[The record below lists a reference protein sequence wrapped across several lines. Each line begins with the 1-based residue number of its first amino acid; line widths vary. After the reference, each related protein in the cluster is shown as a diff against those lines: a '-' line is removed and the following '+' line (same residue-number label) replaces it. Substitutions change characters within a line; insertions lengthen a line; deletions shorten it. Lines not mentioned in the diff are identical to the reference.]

1 MNGEDNYEHI
11 MEARRNREEEANE
24 RHHQKTVDLMED
36 SEMAAEWLSK
46 IDLDDD
52 TELADELGDA
62 LINDSASRTPT
73 FLGLHYVRSAAHG
86 AADYFANYYPAT
98 PIVESNLSVIVRLMP
113 EHTRAWKSFYE
124 FCSEVVK

>member
-11 MEARRNREEEANE
+11 MEVRRNREEASND
-24 RHHQKTVDLMED
+24 RHHQKTTDLMED

-46 IDLDDD
+46 VDLDDD

-62 LINDSASRTPT
+62 LINDSASRNPT

-98 PIVESNLSVIVRLMP
+98 PLVESNLSTIVRLMP
-113 EHTRAWKSFYE
+113 EHTKAWKSFYE

>member
-1 MNGEDNYEHI
+1 MNDQSNYENI
-11 MEARRNREEEANE
+11 MEARRNREEEVNE
-24 RHHQKTVDLMED
+24 RHHQKVTDLMAD
-36 SEMAAEWLSK
+36 GEMAAEWLSK